1 MFIFEIEGFMYLE
14 DHVYEE
20 KILLNY
26 SCYGNMM
33 EF

>member
-1 MFIFEIEGFMYLE
+1 MSIFEIEGFMYLE

-20 KILLNY
+20 KILLN
-26 SCYGNMM
+26 SGCYGKMM